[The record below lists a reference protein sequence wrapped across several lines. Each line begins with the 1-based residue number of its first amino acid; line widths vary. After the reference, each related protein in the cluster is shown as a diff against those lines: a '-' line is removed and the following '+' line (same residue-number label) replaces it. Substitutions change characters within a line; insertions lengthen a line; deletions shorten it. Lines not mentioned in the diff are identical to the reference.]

1 MSMATGDVNAAAASR
16 SGPGRLEQ
24 PAAQLELRS
33 FDGGVRERCVVV
45 RPDRYRDLERLPE
58 GTPRIVRGGG
68 FSYAAASFGG
78 GAVVQDF
85 RRFDRILAFDRASG
99 RLRCE
104 AGATLGKVFATAIG
118 DGWYLPTQP
127 GHPDLTVGGCLAADA
142 HGKNPS
148 QDGTFRRQV
157 LGLTLFHPRIGT
169 VAVDPDERGEL
180 FDLTCGG
187 YGLTGHVVDVE
198 LQLRRAPVACE
209 VRRLP
214 ARDLAHTVEV
224 LAEWEGRAALLYS
237 WNDLTAHGAAFGRG
251 FVSVG
256 RAVDDPVA
264 GDRAAKAAAGA
275 AARAAPQVTN
285 GRYGRLPEHADTAVP
300 LWNRWSTV
308 AFNRVYRRAASLGG
322 PRRLP
327 LFDVL
332 FPIASKA
339 AYFRLFG
346 RGGLLEYQV
355 LVPRA
360 AFADFARELGRGLRR
375 FSVAPTLGS
384 CKLFAGEGG
393 GLRFD
398 GRGVALAM
406 DLPRRQATPPLL
418 ALLDGLTVDAGA
430 IPNAIKDS
438 RLPAAVVARC
448 CPGYEELRRR
458 LRAHDP
464 DRIYRSELS
473 QRLEL

>member
-1 MSMATGDVNAAAASR
+1 MATGDVNAAAAGR
-16 SGPGRLEQ
+16 SEPAGLELPASQ
-24 PAAQLELRS
+24 LELPAARLELRS

-45 RPDRYRDLERLPE
+45 RPDRYRDLERLPDA
-58 GTPRIVRGGG
+58 TPRIVRGGG
-68 FSYAAASFGG
+68 FSYAAASFGA

-85 RRFDRILAFDRASG
+85 RRFDRVLAFDAALG

-127 GHPDLTVGGCLAADA
+127 GHPDLTIGGCLAADA

-148 QDGTFRRQV
+148 QEGTFRRQV
-157 LGLTLFHPRIGT
+157 LGLTLFHPRIGS
-169 VAVDPDERGEL
+169 VAVGPEEGSAL
-180 FDLTCGG
+180 FELTCGG
-187 YGLTGHVVDVE
+187 YGLTGHVVDVT
-198 LQLRRAPVACE
+198 LQLRRAPAACE

-214 ARDLAHTVEV
+214 AADLAHTVE
-224 LAEWEGRAALLYS
+224 LLEEWEGRAALLYS
-237 WNDLTAHGAAFGRG
+237 WNDLTAGGAAFGRG

-256 RAVDDPVA
+256 TAVDGA
-264 GDRAAKAAAGA
+264 GAADGAARAAAGA
-275 AARAAPQVTN
+275 VAS
-285 GRYGRLPEHADTAVP
+285 GRYDRLPAHASTAVP
-300 LWNRWSTV
+300 FWNRWSTGV
-308 AFNRVYRRAASLGG
+308 FNRVYRRAMGLGG

-339 AYFRLFG
+339 AYFKLFG

-375 FSVAPTLGS
+375 FGVAPTLGS

-398 GRGVALAM
+398 GRGVALAI
-406 DLPRRQATPPLL
+406 DLPRRQAAPGLL
-418 ALLDGLTVDAGA
+418 ELLDGLTVDAGA

-448 CPGYEELRRR
+448 YPGYEELRRR
-458 LRAHDP
+458 LRAHDS

>member
-1 MSMATGDVNAAAASR
+1 MATGDGNAAAAGR
-16 SGPGRLEQ
+16 SGPSQGEL
-24 PAAQLELRS
+24 PAARLELRS

-45 RPDRYRDLERLPE
+45 RPDRYRDLERLPDA
-58 GTPRIVRGGG
+58 TPRIVRGGG
-68 FSYAAASFGG
+68 FSYAAASFGA
-78 GAVVQDF
+78 GAVVHDF
-85 RRFDRILAFDRASG
+85 RRFDRILAFDPALG

-104 AGATLGKVFATAIG
+104 VGATLGKVFATAIG
-118 DGWYLPTQP
+118 GGWYLPTQP
-127 GHPDLTVGGCLAADA
+127 GHPDLTIGGCLAADA

-148 QDGTFRRQV
+148 QEGTFRRQV
-157 LGLTLFHPRIGT
+157 LGLTLFHPRSGS
-169 VAVDPDERGEL
+169 VAVGPEERSEL

-187 YGLTGHVVDVE
+187 YGLTGHVIDVT
-198 LQLRRAPVACE
+198 LQLRRAPAACE

-214 ARDLAHTVEV
+214 AADFPHTVE
-224 LAEWEGRAALLYS
+224 LLEEWEGRAALLYS
-237 WNDLTAHGAAFGRG
+237 WNDLTARGAAFGRG

-256 RAVDDPVA
+256 SAVEGP
-264 GDRAAKAAAGA
+264 AAANGA
-275 AARAAPQVTN
+275 ARVATDVVAS
-285 GRYGRLPEHADTAVP
+285 GRYDRLPAHASTAVP
-300 LWNRWSTV
+300 FWNRWSTG
-308 AFNRVYRRAASLGG
+308 AFNRVYRRAMGFGG

-327 LFDVL
+327 LFEVL
-332 FPIASKA
+332 FPIATKA
-339 AYFRLFG
+339 TYFKLFG

-360 AFADFARELGRGLRR
+360 TFSDFTRELERGLRR
-375 FSVAPTLGS
+375 FAVAPTLGS

-398 GRGVALAM
+398 GRGVALAI
-406 DLPRRQATPPLL
+406 DLPRRQATPQLL
-418 ALLDGLTVDAGA
+418 ALLDGLTIDAGA

-448 CPGYEELRRR
+448 YPGYEDFRRR

-473 QRLEL
+473 QRLAL